1 MTEAGKWS
9 GGADEAAAAAA
20 AAEGPEGPAHA
31 RLQGKY
37 KETRDCSYC
46 GASADWRRAA
56 L

>member
-1 MTEAGKWS
+1 MTEAEKWS
-9 GGADEAAAAAA
+9 GAADEAA
-20 AAEGPEGPAHA
+20 EGAGGA
-31 RLQGKY
+31 RTCGLQGKY

>member
-1 MTEAGKWS
+1 MTEAEKRS
-9 GGADEAAAAAA
+9 GAADE
-20 AAEGPEGPAHA
+20 AAEGPEGLAHA

-37 KETRDCSYC
+37 EETGDCSYC

>member
-1 MTEAGKWS
+1 MTEAEPWS
-9 GGADEAAAAAA
+9 GGADEAAA
-20 AAEGPEGPAHA
+20 EGAGGVAHA